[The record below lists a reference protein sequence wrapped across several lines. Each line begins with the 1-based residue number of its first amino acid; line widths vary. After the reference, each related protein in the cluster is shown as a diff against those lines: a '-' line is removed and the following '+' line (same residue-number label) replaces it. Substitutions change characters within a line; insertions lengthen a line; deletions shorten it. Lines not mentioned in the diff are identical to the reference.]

1 MKENAYQI
9 EFPKLLEELKTSDNW
24 LSSNEAKSRYE
35 KYWPNAIQSKDK
47 NSAFKIFLEQ
57 FTSPLVIILII
68 AAIVSWLIGEIVDA
82 IIICGVVI
90 LNALLWFFQ
99 EYKADKAIQSLK
111 KMAGLKSKV
120 LRDGKEVLI
129 EASELTIWDV
139 ILLEAWDKIPADG
152 RLFEAVNLEIDEA
165 ILTWESVPVEKQV
178 EILWETSTLADMK
191 NMIFSW
197 TMITKWRWKAVI
209 TAIWMDTEM
218 WKIAGM
224 LEDTPEKTTTLEKKL
239 NNLSKILWIAAVV
252 ICIIIFVVY
261 RLVSHLEFQQ
271 AFLAA
276 VALAVAAI
284 PEWLPA
290 VVTISLWLGV
300 KRFVKKNVLVRRL
313 SSVETL
319 GSVNIICTD
328 KTGTLTKN
336 EMTVTKLFVNGEI
349 VAVSGRWYSTKWEFS
364 APIEWLRPLLSI
376 GMLCNTA
383 KLHCNQVIWDPTEW
397 ALLVSAYK
405 AWMKESDFFND
416 WEWIDEIPF
425 DSERKR
431 MSEIFARKVS
441 SKNTDESKYKKSY
454 ISKLPKILSHT
465 MWAIEW
471 LLPMSEKALIYTKW
485 AIEWLLPLCN
495 TILINWEVKEL
506 DKDMKKQ
513 ILDQAAKF
521 SEEALRVLGFA
532 FGEWKEEKNLTFV
545 WLQAMIDPPREE
557 VKDSIA
563 TCKKAWIRVIMIT
576 WDNKVTAW
584 AIAKELG
591 IEWDVITGTDFE
603 KSKNKVKLL
612 ETVGVIAR
620 VNPSDKQEIVNI
632 LRWRWNVV
640 AMTWDGVNDAPSIKA
655 ADIWV
660 GMWIT
665 WTDVTKEAAD
675 MILTDDNFKSIV
687 NAVEE
692 WRWIYDNIQKFV
704 NYMIVSNICEIAI
717 LFIASLI
724 WVPIPLLA
732 IHLLWL
738 NVITDG
744 LPAIALW
751 VDPINPNVM
760 NRKPRKASQWLID
773 GRMILNIILLSSSV
787 TIWTLILF
795 LRWQDVDLEMAR
807 SAVFLFMAASELVKI
822 QIIRSQYGL
831 SFFSN
836 KWLIWALLWAFGL
849 AFSIVYIPILSNLFD
864 LQSLSAEIWKEMW
877 IILAV
882 FVGIW
887 TILSVYMKKSKSFQ
901 KWEDGE

>member
-1 MKENAYQI
+1 MINKKSDLYEILKMKQKMKQNTYQI
-9 EFPKLLEELKTSDNW
+9 DFSELLEKLKTSEFW
-24 LSSNEAKSRYE
+24 LSSNDANTRNGL
-35 KYWPNAIQSKDK
+35 YWPNAIQSKDK
-47 NSAFKIFLEQ
+47 NSAFKILLSQ
-57 FTSPLVIILII
+57 FMSPLVIILIV
-68 AAIVSWLIGEIVDA
+68 AAIISSLIWEGVDA
-82 IIICGVVI
+82 IIICGVVV
-90 LNALLWFFQ
+90 LNALLGFFQ

-120 LRDGKEVLI
+120 LRDGEEVLVD
-129 EASELTIWDV
+129 ASELTIWDV

-152 RLFEAVNLEIDEA
+152 RLFETVNLEVDEA
-165 ILTWESVPVEKQV
+165 ILTWESVPVEKHIATI
-178 EILWETSTLADMK
+178 EETSTLADMK
-191 NMIFSW
+191 NMVFSG
-197 TMITKWRWKAVI
+197 TMITKWRWRAVI
-209 TAIWMDTEM
+209 TAIGMDTEM
-218 WKIAGM
+218 GKIAWM
-224 LEDTPEKTTTLEKKL
+224 LQNAPEKTTTLEKKL

-252 ICIIIFVVY
+252 ICIIIFIVY
-261 RLVSHLEFQQ
+261 WLVSHLEFQQ

-313 SSVETL
+313 SSVATL

-328 KTGTLTKN
+328 NTGTLTKN

-349 VAVSGRWYSTKWEFS
+349 VDVSGRWYSIKWEFS

-383 KLHCNQVIWDPTEW
+383 KLHNKEIIWDPTEW

-405 AWMKESDFFND
+405 AWLKEEDFFND

-431 MSEIFARKVS
+431 MSEIFTRKVS
-441 SKNTDESKYKKSY
+441 SKNADKSKYKKSY
-454 ISKLPKILSHT
+454 ISKLPKIL
-465 MWAIEW
+465 
-471 LLPMSEKALIYTKW
+471 IYTKW
-485 AIEWLLPLCN
+485 AIEWLLPLCD
-495 TILINWEVKEL
+495 TILINDEVKEL

-521 SEEALRVLGFA
+521 SEQALRVLWFA

-563 TCKKAWIRVIMIT
+563 TCKNAWIRVIMIT

-591 IEWDVITGTDFE
+591 IEWDVITGSDFE
-603 KSKNKVKLL
+603 KSKNKAELL
-612 ETVGVIAR
+612 ETVWVIAR
-620 VNPSDKQEIVNI
+620 VNPSDKQEIVTI
-632 LRWRWNVV
+632 LRGKWNVV

-660 GMWIT
+660 WMWIT
-665 WTDVTKEAAD
+665 GTDVTKEAAD

-751 VDPINPNVM
+751 IDPINPNVM

-822 QIIRSQYGL
+822 QIIRSQYWL

-849 AFSIVYIPILSNLFD
+849 AFSVVYIPWINTLFD
-864 LQSLSAEIWKEMW
+864 LQPLSWEIWAEMW
-877 IILAV
+877 VILV
-882 FVGIW
+882 IFVVIW
-887 TILSVYMKKSKSFQ
+887 TILSEYMKRSKTFQ
-901 KWEDGE
+901 RWEDGE

>member
-1 MKENAYQI
+1 MKQNAYKT
-9 EFPKLLEELKTSDNW
+9 EFSELLKELQTSENW
-24 LSSNEAKSRYE
+24 LSESEAKQRNE
-35 KYWPNAIQSKDK
+35 LYWPNAIQSKDK
-47 NSAFKIFLEQ
+47 NSALKILLEQ

-68 AAIVSWLIGEIVDA
+68 AAIISGLIWEWVDA
-82 IIICGVVI
+82 IIICGVVV
-90 LNALLWFFQ
+90 LNALLGFFQ

-120 LRDGKEVLI
+120 LRDGQEVLI
-129 EASELTIWDV
+129 DASELTIWDV
-139 ILLEAWDKIPADG
+139 ILLEAGDKIPADG
-152 RLFEAVNLEIDEA
+152 RLFEAVNLEVEEA
-165 ILTWESVPVEKQV
+165 ILTGESLPVEKHIATI
-178 EILWETSTLADMK
+178 EETSTLADMK
-191 NMIFSW
+191 NMVFSG

-209 TAIWMDTEM
+209 TAIGMDTEM
-218 WKIAGM
+218 GKIAWM
-224 LEDTPEKTTTLEKKL
+224 LQDAPEKTTTLEKKL
-239 NNLSKILWIAAVV
+239 NNLSKILWIAAIV
-252 ICIIIFVVY
+252 ICIIIFIVY

-336 EMTVTKLFVNGEI
+336 EMTVTKLFVNREI
-349 VAVSGRWYSTKWEFS
+349 VDVSGRWYSTKWEFS

-383 KLHCNQVIWDPTEW
+383 KLHNKEVIWDPTEW

-405 AWMKESDFFND
+405 AWMKEEDFFND

-425 DSERKR
+425 DSERKM

-441 SKNTDESKYKKSY
+441 TQNADESKYKKSY
-454 ISKLPKILSHT
+454 ISKLPKIL
-465 MWAIEW
+465 
-471 LLPMSEKALIYTKW
+471 IYTKW
-485 AIEWLLPLCN
+485 AIEWLLPLCD
-495 TILINWEVKEL
+495 TILINWEIKEL

-513 ILDQAAKF
+513 ILDQASKF

-545 WLQAMIDPPREE
+545 GLQAMIDPPREE

-563 TCKKAWIRVIMIT
+563 TCKNAWIRVIMIT
-576 WDNKVTAW
+576 WDNKVTAG
-584 AIAKELG
+584 AIAKELW
-591 IEWDVITGTDFE
+591 IEWDVITWADFE
-603 KSKNKVKLL
+603 KSRNKAKLL

-632 LRWRWNVV
+632 LRKRWNVV

-660 GMWIT
+660 WMWIT
-665 WTDVTKEAAD
+665 GTDVTKEAAD

-717 LFIASLI
+717 LFVASLI

-787 TIWTLILF
+787 TIGTLILF

-849 AFSIVYIPILSNLFD
+849 AFSIVYIPVLSNLFD
-864 LQSLSAEIWKEMW
+864 LQPLSVEIWKEMW

-882 FVGIW
+882 FIGIG

>member
-1 MKENAYQI
+1 MKESAYKL
-9 EFPKLLEELKTSDNW
+9 EFNELLEELQTSENW
-24 LSSNEAKSRYE
+24 ISTKEAKARNE
-35 KYWPNAIQSKDK
+35 LYWPNEIQSKDK
-47 NSAFKIFLEQ
+47 NSALKILLEQ

-68 AAIVSWLIGEIVDA
+68 AAIISWLIGEWVDA

-90 LNALLWFFQ
+90 LNALLGFFQ

-120 LRDGKEVLI
+120 LRDGEELLV
-129 EASELTIWDV
+129 ESSELTIWDV
-139 ILLEAWDKIPADG
+139 ILLEAWDKIPADA
-152 RLFEAVNLEIDEA
+152 RLFEAVNLEVEEA
-165 ILTWESVPVEKQV
+165 ILTGESLPVEKHIATI
-178 EILWETSTLADMK
+178 EETSTLADMK
-191 NMIFSW
+191 NMVFSG

-209 TAIWMDTEM
+209 TAIGMDTEM
-218 WKIAGM
+218 WKIAWM
-224 LEDTPEKTTTLEKKL
+224 LQDAPEKTTTLEKKL

-252 ICIIIFVVY
+252 ICIIIFIVY
-261 RLVSHLEFQQ
+261 WLVSHLEFQQ

-349 VAVSGRWYSTKWEFS
+349 VDVSGRWYSTKWEFS

-383 KLHCNQVIWDPTEW
+383 KLHNKEIIWDPTEW

-405 AWMKESDFFND
+405 AWMKEEDFFND

-441 SKNTDESKYKKSY
+441 AENADESKYKKSY
-454 ISKLPKILSHT
+454 ISKLPKIL
-465 MWAIEW
+465 
-471 LLPMSEKALIYTKW
+471 IYTKW
-485 AIEWLLPLCN
+485 AIEWLLPLCD

-506 DKDMKKQ
+506 DKETRRQ
-513 ILDQAAKF
+513 ILDQAAEF
-521 SEEALRVLGFA
+521 SEQALRVLGFA

-545 WLQAMIDPPREE
+545 GLQAMIDPPREE

-563 TCKKAWIRVIMIT
+563 TCKNAWIRVIMIT

-584 AIAKELG
+584 AIAKELW
-591 IEWDVITGTDFE
+591 IEWDVITGADFE
-603 KSKNKVKLL
+603 KSKNKAELL

-632 LRWRWNVV
+632 LRWRGNVV

-660 GMWIT
+660 WMWIT
-665 WTDVTKEAAD
+665 GTDVTKEAAD

-724 WVPIPLLA
+724 WVDIPLLA

-760 NRKPRKASQWLID
+760 ERKPRKASQWLID
-773 GRMILNIILLSSSV
+773 KRMILNIILLSGFV
-787 TIWTLILF
+787 TIWTLYIF
-795 LRWQDVDLEMAR
+795 LKWYNTNVEMAR

-849 AFSIVYIPILSNLFD
+849 AFSIVYIPGINTLFYLKPLSV
-864 LQSLSAEIWKEMW
+864 EIWEEMW

-882 FVGIW
+882 FIGIW
-887 TILSVYMKKSKSFQ
+887 TALSEYMKRSKTFQ

>member
-1 MKENAYQI
+1 MKQNAYQMDLL
-9 EFPKLLEELKTSDNW
+9 ELLEELQTTEGWISEK
-24 LSSNEAKSRYE
+24 EAKKRFE
-35 KYWPNAIQSKDK
+35 LYWPNAIQSKDK
-47 NSAFKIFLEQ
+47 NSALKIFLEQ
-57 FTSPLVIILII
+57 FTSPLVIILVI
-68 AAIVSWLIGEIVDA
+68 AAIISGLIGEWVDA

-90 LNALLWFFQ
+90 LNALLGFFQ
-99 EYKADKAIQSLK
+99 EFKADKAIQSLK

-120 LRDGKEVLI
+120 LRDGEEVLI

-139 ILLEAWDKIPADG
+139 ILLEAWDKIPADA
-152 RLFEAVNLEIDEA
+152 RLFEAVNLEVEEA
-165 ILTWESVPVEKQV
+165 ILTGESVPVEKH
-178 EILWETSTLADMK
+178 IATIWETSVLADMK
-191 NMIFSW
+191 NMVFSG
-197 TMITKWRWKAVI
+197 TIVTKWRWRAVI
-209 TAIWMDTEM
+209 TAIGMDTEM
-218 WKIAGM
+218 WKIAWM

-239 NNLSKILWIAAVV
+239 NNLSKILGIAAVV
-252 ICIIIFVVY
+252 ICIIIFIVY

-319 GSVNIICTD
+319 GSVNIICSD

-349 VAVSGRWYSTKWEFS
+349 VDVTGRWYSTKWEFS
-364 APIEWLRPLLSI
+364 TPIEWLRPLLSI
-376 GMLCNTA
+376 WMMCNTA
-383 KLHCNQVIWDPTEW
+383 KLHNKEIIWDPTEW

-405 AWMKESDFFND
+405 AWMKEEDFLND
-416 WEWIDEIPF
+416 WKWIDEIPF

-431 MSEIFARKVS
+431 MSEIFTRKVS
-441 SKNTDESKYKKSY
+441 KKNTKESY
-454 ISKLPKILSHT
+454 ITKLPKT
-465 MWAIEW
+465 
-471 LLPMSEKALIYTKW
+471 LIYTKW
-485 AIEWLLPLCN
+485 AIEWLLPLCD
-495 TILINWEVKEL
+495 TILINGEVKEL
-506 DKDMKKQ
+506 DKNMKKQ
-513 ILDQAAKF
+513 ILDQAATF
-521 SEEALRVLGFA
+521 SEEALRVLWFA

-545 WLQAMIDPPREE
+545 GLQAMIDPPREE
-557 VKDSIA
+557 VKDSIT
-563 TCKKAWIRVIMIT
+563 TCKNAWIRVIMIT

-584 AIAKELG
+584 AIARELG
-591 IEWDVITGTDFE
+591 IEGDVITGTDFE
-603 KSKNKVKLL
+603 KSKNKAALL
-612 ETVGVIAR
+612 EKLWVIAR

-660 GMWIT
+660 WMWIT
-665 WTDVTKEAAD
+665 GTDVTKEAAD

-717 LFIASLI
+717 LFVASLI

-849 AFSIVYIPILSNLFD
+849 AFSIVYIPVLNNLFD
-864 LQSLSAEIWKEMW
+864 LQPLSAEIWKEMW
-877 IILAV
+877 IILVV
-882 FVGIW
+882 FIGIW

>member
-1 MKENAYQI
+1 MKESAYKL
-9 EFPKLLEELKTSDNW
+9 EFNELLEELQTSENW
-24 LSSNEAKSRYE
+24 ISTKEAKARNE
-35 KYWPNAIQSKDK
+35 LYWPNEIQSKDK
-47 NSAFKIFLEQ
+47 NSALKILLEQ

-68 AAIVSWLIGEIVDA
+68 AAIISWLIGEWVDA

-90 LNALLWFFQ
+90 LNALLGFFQ

-120 LRDGKEVLI
+120 LRNGQELLI

-139 ILLEAWDKIPADG
+139 ILLEAGDKIPADA
-152 RLFEAVNLEIDEA
+152 RLFEAVNLEVEEA
-165 ILTWESVPVEKQV
+165 ILTGESLPVEKNIATI
-178 EILWETSTLADMK
+178 EETSVLADMK
-191 NMIFSW
+191 NMVFSG
-197 TMITKWRWKAVI
+197 TMVTKWRWKAII
-209 TAIWMDTEM
+209 TAIGMDTEM
-218 WKIAGM
+218 WKIAWM
-224 LEDTPEKTTTLEKKL
+224 LQDAPEKTTTLEKKL

-252 ICIIIFVVY
+252 ICIIIFIVY

-349 VAVSGRWYSTKWEFS
+349 VDVSGRWYSTKWEFS
-364 APIEWLRPLLSI
+364 TSIEWLRPLLSI

-383 KLHCNQVIWDPTEW
+383 KLHNKEIIWDPTEW

-405 AWMKESDFFND
+405 AWMKEEDFFND

-441 SKNTDESKYKKSY
+441 TENANESKYKKSY
-454 ISKLPKILSHT
+454 ISKLPKIL
-465 MWAIEW
+465 
-471 LLPMSEKALIYTKW
+471 IYTKW
-485 AIEWLLPLCN
+485 AIEWLLPLCD
-495 TILINWEVKEL
+495 TVLINGEVKEL

-521 SEEALRVLGFA
+521 SEQALRVLWFA

-545 WLQAMIDPPREE
+545 GLQAMIDPPREE

-563 TCKKAWIRVIMIT
+563 TCKNAWIRVIMIT
-576 WDNKVTAW
+576 WDNKVTAG
-584 AIAKELG
+584 AIAKELW
-591 IEWDVITGTDFE
+591 IEWDVITWADFE
-603 KSKNKVKLL
+603 KSRNKAKLL

-632 LRWRWNVV
+632 LRGRWNVV

-660 GMWIT
+660 WMWIT

-717 LFIASLI
+717 LFVASLI

-732 IHLLWL
+732 LHLLWL

-760 NRKPRKASQWLID
+760 NRKPRKATQWLID

-849 AFSIVYIPILSNLFD
+849 ALSIVYIPVLSNLFD
-864 LQSLSAEIWKEMW
+864 LHPLSAEIWEEMW

-882 FVGIW
+882 FIGIW
-887 TILSVYMKKSKSFQ
+887 TVLSEYMKRSKTFQ

>member
-1 MKENAYQI
+1 MKKSAYQMNLS
-9 EFPKLLEELKTSDNW
+9 ELLEEVQTTEVW
-24 LSSNEAKSRYE
+24 LSEKEAKQRFE
-35 KYWPNAIQSKDK
+35 LYWPNAIQSKDK
-47 NSAFKIFLEQ
+47 NSALKIFLEQ
-57 FTSPLVIILII
+57 FTSPLVIILVI
-68 AAIVSWLIGEIVDA
+68 AAIISGLIGEWVDA
-82 IIICGVVI
+82 IIICGVVV
-90 LNALLWFFQ
+90 LNALLGFFQ
-99 EYKADKAIQSLK
+99 EFKADKAIQSLK

-120 LRDGKEVLI
+120 LRDGEKTLVES
-129 EASELTIWDV
+129 SELTIWDV
-139 ILLEAWDKIPADG
+139 ILLEAGDKIPADA
-152 RLFEAVNLEIDEA
+152 RLIEAVNLEVEEA
-165 ILTWESVPVEKQV
+165 ILTGESLPVEKHI
-178 EILWETSTLADMK
+178 EPFGETSTLADMK
-191 NMIFSW
+191 NMVFSG
-197 TMITKWRWKAVI
+197 TMVTKWRGRAVI
-209 TAIWMDTEM
+209 TAIGMDTEM
-218 WKIAGM
+218 WKIAWM
-224 LEDTPEKTTTLEKKL
+224 LEDAPEKTTTLEKKL

-252 ICIIIFVVY
+252 ICIIIFIVY

-336 EMTVTKLFVNGEI
+336 EMTVTKLFVDGEI
-349 VAVSGRWYSTKWEFS
+349 VDVTGRWYSTKWEFS

-376 GMLCNTA
+376 WMMCNTA
-383 KLHCNQVIWDPTEW
+383 KLHWKQIIWDPTEW

-405 AWMKESDFFND
+405 AWMREEDFLND

-425 DSERKR
+425 DSERKM
-431 MSEIFARKVS
+431 MSEIFTKKA
-441 SKNTDESKYKKSY
+441 SKKNSKESYTT
-454 ISKLPKILSHT
+454 KLPKT
-465 MWAIEW
+465 
-471 LLPMSEKALIYTKW
+471 LIYTKW

-495 TILINWEVKEL
+495 TILINGEIKEL

-513 ILDQAAKF
+513 ILAQAATF
-521 SEEALRVLGFA
+521 SEQALRVLGFA

-545 WLQAMIDPPREE
+545 GLQAMIDPPREE
-557 VKDSIA
+557 VKDSIT
-563 TCKKAWIRVIMIT
+563 TCKNAWIRVIMIT

-584 AIAKELG
+584 AIARELG
-591 IEWDVITGTDFE
+591 IEGDVITGSDFE
-603 KSKNKVKLL
+603 KSKNKAALL
-612 ETVGVIAR
+612 EKVWVIAR
-620 VNPSDKQEIVNI
+620 VNPADKQEIVNI

-665 WTDVTKEAAD
+665 GTDVTKEAAD

-704 NYMIVSNICEIAI
+704 NYMIVSNICEIVI
-717 LFIASLI
+717 LFVASLI

-751 VDPINPNVM
+751 IDPINPNVM

-787 TIWTLILF
+787 TIGSLFLF
-795 LRWQDVDLEMAR
+795 LRHYNVDLEMAR

-849 AFSIVYIPILSNLFD
+849 AFGIVYIPVLSNLFD
-864 LQSLSAEIWKEMW
+864 LQPLSAEIWKEMW

-882 FVGIW
+882 FVGIG
-887 TILSVYMKKSKSFQ
+887 TILSIYMKKSKSFQ
-901 KWEDGE
+901 RWENRE

>member
-1 MKENAYQI
+1 MKQNAYQM
-9 EFPKLLEELKTSDNW
+9 EFPELLKELQTSENW
-24 LSSNEAKSRYE
+24 ISTTEAKERYE
-35 KYWPNAIQSKDK
+35 LYWPNAIQSKDK
-47 NSAFKIFLEQ
+47 NSALKILLEQ

-68 AAIVSWLIGEIVDA
+68 AAVISGLIGEMVDA
-82 IIICGVVI
+82 IIICGVVV

-111 KMAGLKSKV
+111 KMAWLKSKV
-120 LRDGKEVLI
+120 LRDGEEILV

-152 RLFEAVNLEIDEA
+152 RLFEAVNLEVEEA
-165 ILTWESVPVEKQV
+165 ILTGESVPVEKH
-178 EILWETSTLADMK
+178 IATIGETSVLADMK
-191 NMIFSW
+191 NMVFSG
-197 TMITKWRWKAVI
+197 TMVTKWRWKAVI

-218 WKIAGM
+218 WKIAWM
-224 LEDTPEKTTTLEKKL
+224 LEDAPEKTTTLEKKL

-252 ICIIIFVVY
+252 ICIIIFIVY
-261 RLVSHLEFQQ
+261 WLVSHLEFNQ

-349 VAVSGRWYSTKWEFS
+349 VDVSGRWYSTKWEFS

-383 KLHCNQVIWDPTEW
+383 KLHWKQVIWDPTEW

-431 MSEIFARKVS
+431 MSEIFARKVTS
-441 SKNTDESKYKKSY
+441 ENADESKYKKSY
-454 ISKLPKILSHT
+454 ISKLPKI
-465 MWAIEW
+465 
-471 LLPMSEKALIYTKW
+471 LIYTKW

-495 TILINWEVKEL
+495 TILINWEIKEL

-521 SEEALRVLGFA
+521 SEQALRVLGFA
-532 FGEWKEEKNLTFV
+532 FGEGKEEKNLTFV
-545 WLQAMIDPPREE
+545 GLQAMIDPPREE

-563 TCKKAWIRVIMIT
+563 TCKNAWIRVIMIT

-584 AIAKELG
+584 AIARELW
-591 IEWDVITGTDFE
+591 IEWDVITGADFE
-603 KSKNKVKLL
+603 KSKNKAELL
-612 ETVGVIAR
+612 EKVWVIAR
-620 VNPSDKQEIVNI
+620 VNPADKQEIVTI

-640 AMTWDGVNDAPSIKA
+640 AMTGDGVNDAPSIKA
-655 ADIWV
+655 ADIGVW
-660 GMWIT
+660 MWIT

-717 LFIASLI
+717 LFVASLI

-738 NVITDG
+738 NVITDW

-787 TIWTLILF
+787 TIGSLFLF
-795 LRWQDVDLEMAR
+795 LRHYNVDLEMAR

-849 AFSIVYIPILSNLFD
+849 AFSIVYIPGINTLFD
-864 LQSLSAEIWKEMW
+864 LQPLSGEIWIEMW

-882 FVGIW
+882 FIVIW
-887 TILSVYMKKSKSFQ
+887 TALSEYMKRSKRFQ
-901 KWEDGE
+901 KWEEGE

>member
-1 MKENAYQI
+1 MKQNTKQKAYQM
-9 EFPKLLEELKTSDNW
+9 EFSELLKELQTSENW
-24 LSSNEAKSRYE
+24 ISGKEAKQRNE
-35 KYWPNAIQSKDK
+35 LYWPNAIQSKDK
-47 NSAFKIFLEQ
+47 NSALKILLSQ
-57 FTSPLVIILII
+57 FTSPLVIILVI
-68 AAIVSWLIGEIVDA
+68 AAVISGLIGEWVDA
-82 IIICGVVI
+82 IIICGVVV

-99 EYKADKAIQSLK
+99 EFKADKAIQSLK

-120 LRDGKEVLI
+120 LRDGEEMLV
-129 EASELTIWDV
+129 EANELTIWDV
-139 ILLEAWDKIPADG
+139 ILLEAGDKIPADG
-152 RLFEAVNLEIDEA
+152 RLFEAVNLEVEEA
-165 ILTWESVPVEKQV
+165 ILTGESVPVEKH
-178 EILWETSTLADMK
+178 ITTIWETSVLADMK
-191 NMIFSW
+191 NMVFSG
-197 TMITKWRWKAVI
+197 TMITKWRWRAVV
-209 TAIWMDTEM
+209 TAIGMNTEM
-218 WKIAGM
+218 WKIAWM
-224 LEDTPEKTTTLEKKL
+224 LQEAPEKTTTLEKKL
-239 NNLSKILWIAAVV
+239 NNLSKVLWIAAVV
-252 ICIIIFVVY
+252 ICIIIFIVY
-261 RLVSHLEFQQ
+261 WLVSHLEFQQ

-349 VAVSGRWYSTKWEFS
+349 VDVSGRWYSTKWEFS

-376 GMLCNTA
+376 WMLCNTA
-383 KLHCNQVIWDPTEW
+383 KLHYNQVIWDPTEW

-405 AWMKESDFFND
+405 AWMKESDFYND

-431 MSEIFARKVS
+431 MSEIFARKVT
-441 SKNTDESKYKKSY
+441 SKNADSSKYKKSY
-454 ISKLPKILSHT
+454 ISKLPKIL
-465 MWAIEW
+465 
-471 LLPMSEKALIYTKW
+471 IYTKW
-485 AIEWLLPLCN
+485 AIEWLLPLCD
-495 TILINWEVKEL
+495 TILINWEIKQL
-506 DKDMKKQ
+506 DKETKKQ
-513 ILDQAAKF
+513 ILDQAAQF
-521 SEEALRVLGFA
+521 SQQALRVLWFA
-532 FGEWKEEKNLTFV
+532 FGEGKEEKNLTFV
-545 WLQAMIDPPREE
+545 GLQAMIDPPREE

-563 TCKKAWIRVIMIT
+563 KCKTAGIRVIMIT

-584 AIAKELG
+584 AIAKELWIDG
-591 IEWDVITGTDFE
+591 DVITGTDFE
-603 KSKNKVKLL
+603 KSKNKAELL
-612 ETVGVIAR
+612 EKVWVIAR
-620 VNPSDKQEIVNI
+620 VNPSDKQEIVTI

-640 AMTWDGVNDAPSIKA
+640 AMTGDGVNDAPSIKA
-655 ADIWV
+655 ADIGVW
-660 GMWIT
+660 MWIT

-717 LFIASLI
+717 LFVASLI

-751 VDPINPNVM
+751 IDPINPNVM

-787 TIWTLILF
+787 TIWTLYIF
-795 LRWQDVDLEMAR
+795 LKWQNVDLEMAR

-849 AFSIVYIPILSNLFD
+849 AFSVVYIPELNTLFD
-864 LQSLSAEIWKEMW
+864 LQPLSSEIWIEMW
-877 IILAV
+877 VILAV
-882 FVGIW
+882 FIAIW
-887 TILSVYMKKSKSFQ
+887 TALSEYMKRSKTFQ
-901 KWEDGE
+901 KWEEGE

>member
-1 MKENAYQI
+1 MKQNAYKT
-9 EFPKLLEELKTSDNW
+9 EFTELLKELQTSENW
-24 LSSNEAKSRYE
+24 ISESEAKERNE
-35 KYWPNAIQSKDK
+35 LYWPNAIQSKDK
-47 NSAFKIFLEQ
+47 NSALKILLQQ

-68 AAIVSWLIGEIVDA
+68 AAAISGFVIKEYVDA
-82 IIICGVVI
+82 IIIGAVVI
-90 LNALLWFFQ
+90 LNALLGFFQ

-111 KMAGLKSKV
+111 KMAGLKAKV
-120 LRDGKEVLI
+120 LRDGEETLV
-129 EASELTIWDV
+129 ESSELTIWDV
-139 ILLEAWDKIPADG
+139 ILLEAGDKIPADA
-152 RLFEAVNLEIDEA
+152 RLFEAVNLEVEEA
-165 ILTWESVPVEKQV
+165 ILTGESVPVEKHIATI
-178 EILWETSTLADMK
+178 EETSTLADMK
-191 NMIFSW
+191 NMVFSG
-197 TMITKWRWKAVI
+197 TMITKWRWKAVV
-209 TAIWMDTEM
+209 TAIGMDTEM
-218 WKIAGM
+218 WKIAWS
-224 LEDTPEKTTTLEKKL
+224 LQDAPEKTTTLEKKL
-239 NNLSKILWIAAVV
+239 NNLSKILWIAAIV

-261 RLVSHLEFQQ
+261 RLVSHLEFDQ

-290 VVTISLWLGV
+290 VVTISLWLWV

-349 VAVSGRWYSTKWEFS
+349 VDVSGRWYSTKWEFS
-364 APIEWLRPLLSI
+364 ASIEWLRPLLSI

-383 KLHCNQVIWDPTEW
+383 KLHYNQVIWDPTEW

-405 AWMKESDFFND
+405 AWMKEADFFND

-441 SKNTDESKYKKSY
+441 TENADESKYKKSY
-454 ISKLPKILSHT
+454 ISKLPKIL
-465 MWAIEW
+465 
-471 LLPMSEKALIYTKW
+471 IYTKW
-485 AIEWLLPLCN
+485 AIEWLLPLCD

-506 DKDMKKQ
+506 DKDTKKQ

-521 SEEALRVLGFA
+521 SEQALRVLGFA

-563 TCKKAWIRVIMIT
+563 TCKNAWIRVIMIT

-584 AIAKELG
+584 AIARELG
-591 IEWDVITGTDFE
+591 IEGDVITGSDFE
-603 KSKNKVKLL
+603 KSKNKAELL

-632 LRWRWNVV
+632 LRWKWNVV

-660 GMWIT
+660 WMWIT
-665 WTDVTKEAAD
+665 GTDVTKEAAD

-724 WVPIPLLA
+724 WVDIPLLA

-787 TIWTLILF
+787 TIGTLILF

-849 AFSIVYIPILSNLFD
+849 AFSIVYIPVLSNLFD
-864 LQSLSAEIWKEMW
+864 LQPLSTEIWKEMW

-882 FVGIW
+882 FIGIG

-901 KWEDGE
+901 KWEEGE

>member
-1 MKENAYQI
+1 MKQNAYQI
-9 EFPKLLEELKTSDNW
+9 DFTELLNELQTSENW
-24 LSSNEAKSRYE
+24 ISENEAKIRNE
-35 KYWPNAIQSKDK
+35 LYWLNEIQSKDK
-47 NSAFKIFLEQ
+47 NSAFKILLEQ

-68 AAIVSWLIGEIVDA
+68 AAIISSLIWEGVDA
-82 IIICGVVI
+82 IIICGVVV
-90 LNALLWFFQ
+90 LNALLGFFQ

-120 LRDGKEVLI
+120 LRDGEEKLV

-139 ILLEAWDKIPADG
+139 ILLEAWDKIPADA
-152 RLFEAVNLEIDEA
+152 RLFEAVNLEVEEA
-165 ILTWESVPVEKQV
+165 ILTWESVPVEKYITTI
-178 EILWETSTLADMK
+178 ESASALADMK
-191 NMIFSW
+191 NMVFSG
-197 TMITKWRWKAVI
+197 TMITKGRWRAVI

-224 LEDTPEKTTTLEKKL
+224 LEDAPEKTTTLEKKL
-239 NNLSKILWIAAVV
+239 NNLSKILWIAAIV
-252 ICIIIFVVY
+252 ICIIIFIVY
-261 RLVSHLEFQQ
+261 WLVSHLEFQQ

-290 VVTISLWLGV
+290 VVTISLWLWV

-349 VAVSGRWYSTKWEFS
+349 VDVSWRWYSTKWEFS

-376 GMLCNTA
+376 WMLCNTA
-383 KLHCNQVIWDPTEW
+383 KLHYNQIIWDPTEW

-405 AWMKESDFFND
+405 AWMKESDFYND

-441 SKNTDESKYKKSY
+441 KENANDSKYKKSY
-454 ISKLPKILSHT
+454 ISKLPKI
-465 MWAIEW
+465 
-471 LLPMSEKALIYTKW
+471 LIYTKW

-495 TILINWEVKEL
+495 TILIDGEIKEL
-506 DKDMKKQ
+506 NKDMKKQ

-521 SEEALRVLGFA
+521 SEQALRVLGFA

-545 WLQAMIDPPREE
+545 GLQAMIDPPREE

-563 TCKKAWIRVIMIT
+563 RCKNAWIRVIMIT

-591 IEWDVITGTDFE
+591 IEWEVITGEDFE
-603 KSKNKVKLL
+603 KSKNKAELL
-612 ETVGVIAR
+612 ESVWVIAR

-640 AMTWDGVNDAPSIKA
+640 AMTWDWVNDAPSIKS

-660 GMWIT
+660 WMWIT

-717 LFIASLI
+717 LFVASLI

-738 NVITDG
+738 NVITDW

-760 NRKPRKASQWLID
+760 DRKPRKANQWLID

-795 LRWQDVDLEMAR
+795 LRWQNVDLEMAR

-849 AFSIVYIPILSNLFD
+849 AFSIVYIPGLNTLFD
-864 LQSLSAEIWKEMW
+864 LQPLSIEIWREMW
-877 IILAV
+877 IILV
-882 FVGIW
+882 IFIGIW
-887 TILSVYMKKSKSFQ
+887 TALSEYMKRSKRFQ
-901 KWEDGE
+901 KWEDWE

>member
-1 MKENAYQI
+1 MKQNSYQMD
-9 EFPKLLEELKTSDNW
+9 FADLLKELQTSESW
-24 LSSNEAKSRYE
+24 LSNNDAKSRYE
-35 KYWPNAIQSKDK
+35 MYWPNAIQSKNK
-47 NSAFKIFLEQ
+47 NSAFKIFLSQ
-57 FTSPLVIILII
+57 FTSPLVIILI
-68 AAIVSWLIGEIVDA
+68 AAAVISFLIWEKVDA
-82 IIICGVVI
+82 IIILAVVI
-90 LNALLWFFQ
+90 LNALLGFFQ

-111 KMAGLKSKV
+111 EMAWLKAKV
-120 LRDGKEVLI
+120 LRDGQETLVDVN
-129 EASELTIWDV
+129 ELTIWDV
-139 ILLEAWDKIPADG
+139 ILLEAWDKIPADA
-152 RLFEAVNLEIDEA
+152 RLFEAVNLEVEEA
-165 ILTWESVPVEKQV
+165 ILTGESVPVEKYIATL
-178 EILWETSTLADMK
+178 EETSTLADMK
-191 NMIFSW
+191 NMVFSG
-197 TMITKWRWKAVI
+197 TMITKGRWKAVV
-209 TAIWMDTEM
+209 TAIGMDTEV
-218 WKIAGM
+218 WKIAWM
-224 LEDTPEKTTTLEKKL
+224 LQDTPEKTTTLEKKL

-252 ICIIIFVVY
+252 ICIIIFIVY
-261 RLVSHLEFQQ
+261 RLVSHIDFQQ

-349 VAVSGRWYSTKWEFS
+349 VDVTGRWYSTKWEFS

-383 KLHCNQVIWDPTEW
+383 KLHWKQVIWDPTEW
-397 ALLVSAYK
+397 SLLVSAYK
-405 AWMKESDFFND
+405 AWMKEEDFYND

-431 MSEIFARKVS
+431 MSEIFARKVTS
-441 SKNTDESKYKKSY
+441 ENADESKYKKSY
-454 ISKLPKILSHT
+454 ISKLPKIL
-465 MWAIEW
+465 
-471 LLPMSEKALIYTKW
+471 IYTKW
-485 AIEWLLPLCN
+485 AIEWLLPLCD
-495 TILINWEVKEL
+495 TILINWEIQPL
-506 DKDMKKQ
+506 DKWTKKQ
-513 ILDQAAKF
+513 ILDQAARF
-521 SEEALRVLGFA
+521 SEQALRVLGFA
-532 FGEWKEEKNLTFV
+532 FGEGKEEKNLTFV

-563 TCKKAWIRVIMIT
+563 KCKTAGIRVIMIT
-576 WDNKVTAW
+576 WDNKVTAG
-584 AIAKELG
+584 AIAKELWIDG
-591 IEWDVITGTDFE
+591 DVITGTDFE
-603 KSKNKVKLL
+603 KSKNKSTLL
-612 ETVGVIAR
+612 EKVWVIAR

-632 LRWRWNVV
+632 LRERWNVV

-665 WTDVTKEAAD
+665 GTDVTKEAAD

-692 WRWIYDNIQKFV
+692 GRWIYDNIQKFV

-717 LFIASLI
+717 LFVASLI

-760 NRKPRKASQWLID
+760 NRKPRKSTQWLID
-773 GRMILNIILLSSSV
+773 KRMILNIILLSGFV
-787 TIWTLILF
+787 TIWTLWIF
-795 LRWQDVDLEMAR
+795 LKWYNTDVEMAR

-849 AFSIVYIPILSNLFD
+849 AFSVVYIPWINTLFD
-864 LQSLSAEIWKEMW
+864 LQPLSLAIWEEMW
-877 IILAV
+877 IILAI
-882 FVGIW
+882 FVVIW
-887 TILSVYMKKSKSFQ
+887 TILSQYMKKSKTFQ
-901 KWEDGE
+901 KWEDGEI

>member
-1 MKENAYQI
+1 MKEKAYQI
-9 EFPKLLEELKTSDNW
+9 EFSKLLEKLKTSEFW
-24 LSSNEAKSRYE
+24 LSENDARQRNEL
-35 KYWPNAIQSKDK
+35 YWPNTIQSKDK
-47 NSAFKIFLEQ
+47 NSALKILLEQ

-68 AAIVSWLIGEIVDA
+68 AAIISWLIGEWVDA

-120 LRDGKEVLI
+120 LRDGEEVLI
-129 EASELTIWDV
+129 DASELTVWDV
-139 ILLEAWDKIPADG
+139 ILLEAGDKIPADG
-152 RLFEAVNLEIDEA
+152 RLFEAVNLEVEEA
-165 ILTWESVPVEKQV
+165 ILTGESLPVEKHIATI
-178 EILWETSTLADMK
+178 EETSTLADMK
-191 NMIFSW
+191 NMVFSG
-197 TMITKWRWKAVI
+197 TMITKWRWKAII
-209 TAIWMDTEM
+209 TAIGMDTEI
-218 WKIAGM
+218 WKIAWM
-224 LEDTPEKTTTLEKKL
+224 LQDAPEKTTTLEKKL

-252 ICIIIFVVY
+252 ICIIIFIVY
-261 RLVSHLEFQQ
+261 WLVSHLEFNQ

-290 VVTISLWLGV
+290 VVTISLWLWV
-300 KRFVKKNVLVRRL
+300 KRFVRKNVLVRRL

-336 EMTVTKLFVNGEI
+336 EMTVTKLFVNEEI
-349 VAVSGRWYSTKWEFS
+349 VDVSGRWYSIKWEFS

-383 KLHCNQVIWDPTEW
+383 KLHNKEVIWDPTEW

-405 AWMKESDFFND
+405 AWMKEEDFFND

-431 MSEIFARKVS
+431 MSEIFAKKVS
-441 SKNTDESKYKKSY
+441 SKNADGSKYKKSY
-454 ISKLPKILSHT
+454 ISKLPKT
-465 MWAIEW
+465 
-471 LLPMSEKALIYTKW
+471 LIYTKW
-485 AIEWLLPLCN
+485 AIEWLLPLCD

-506 DKDMKKQ
+506 DKETKKQ
-513 ILDQAAKF
+513 ILEQASKF

-545 WLQAMIDPPREE
+545 GLQAMIDPPREE

-563 TCKKAWIRVIMIT
+563 KCKNAWIRVIMIT

-584 AIAKELG
+584 AIAKELW
-591 IEWDVITGTDFE
+591 IEWEVITGTDFE
-603 KSKNKVKLL
+603 KSKNKAELL
-612 ETVGVIAR
+612 ETVGIIAR

-640 AMTWDGVNDAPSIKA
+640 AMTWDWVNDAPSIKA

-660 GMWIT
+660 WMWIT
-665 WTDVTKEAAD
+665 GTDVTKEAAD

-704 NYMIVSNICEIAI
+704 NYMIVSNICEITI

-760 NRKPRKASQWLID
+760 NRKPRKATQWLID

-787 TIWTLILF
+787 TIGTLILF

-836 KWLIWALLWAFGL
+836 KWLIRALLWAFGL
-849 AFSIVYIPILSNLFD
+849 AFSIVYIPGIHTLFD
-864 LQSLSAEIWKEMW
+864 LQPLSAEIWKEMW
-877 IILAV
+877 IILAI
-882 FVGIW
+882 FIGIW
-887 TILSVYMKKSKSFQ
+887 TALSIYMKKSKTFQ
-901 KWEDGE
+901 KWEDGD

>member
-1 MKENAYQI
+1 MKQNAYQMD
-9 EFPKLLEELKTSDNW
+9 FPELLEKLQTSENW
-24 LSSNEAKSRYE
+24 ISENEAKHRNE
-35 KYWPNAIQSKDK
+35 LYWPNAIQSKDK
-47 NSAFKIFLEQ
+47 NSALKIFLEQ

-68 AAIVSWLIGEIVDA
+68 AAIISGLIGEWVDA

-90 LNALLWFFQ
+90 LNALLGFFQ

-120 LRDGKEVLI
+120 LRNGQEMLV
-129 EASELTIWDV
+129 ESSELTIWDV
-139 ILLEAWDKIPADG
+139 ILLEAGDKIPADA
-152 RLFEAVNLEIDEA
+152 RLFEAVNLEVEEA
-165 ILTWESVPVEKQV
+165 ILTGESVPVEKH
-178 EILWETSTLADMK
+178 IATIWETSILADMK
-191 NMIFSW
+191 NMVFSG
-197 TMITKWRWKAVI
+197 TMVTKWRWRAVI
-209 TAIWMDTEM
+209 TAIGMSTEM
-218 WKIAGM
+218 GKIAWM

-239 NNLSKILWIAAVV
+239 NNLSKILGIAAVV
-252 ICIIIFVVY
+252 ICIIIFIVY
-261 RLVSHLEFQQ
+261 RLVSHIDFQQ

-319 GSVNIICTD
+319 WSVNIICTD

-336 EMTVTKLFVNGEI
+336 EMTVTKLFANGEI
-349 VAVSGRWYSTKWEFS
+349 IDVTGRGYSTKWEFS

-376 GMLCNTA
+376 GMMCNTA
-383 KLHCNQVIWDPTEW
+383 KLHWRQIIWDPTEW
-397 ALLVSAYK
+397 SLLVSAYK
-405 AWMKESDFFND
+405 AWMKEEDFLND
-416 WEWIDEIPF
+416 WKWIDEIPF

-431 MSEIFARKVS
+431 MSEIFARKINS
-441 SKNTDESKYKKSY
+441 ENASESKYKKSY
-454 ISKLPKILSHT
+454 ISKLPKV
-465 MWAIEW
+465 
-471 LLPMSEKALIYTKW
+471 LIYTKW
-485 AIEWLLPLCN
+485 AIEWLLPLCD
-495 TILINWEVKEL
+495 TILVNWEIKKL
-506 DKDMKKQ
+506 DKETKKQ
-513 ILDQAAKF
+513 ILDQAATF
-521 SEEALRVLGFA
+521 SEQALRVLGFA

-545 WLQAMIDPPREE
+545 GLQAMIDPPREE

-563 TCKKAWIRVIMIT
+563 KCKNAWIRVIMIT

-584 AIAKELG
+584 AIARELG
-591 IEWDVITGTDFE
+591 IEGDVITGADFE
-603 KSKNKVKLL
+603 KSKNKAKLL

-632 LRWRWNVV
+632 LRGRWNVV

-665 WTDVTKEAAD
+665 GTDVTKEAAD

-717 LFIASLI
+717 LFVASLI

-738 NVITDG
+738 NVITDW

-787 TIWTLILF
+787 TIWALILF
-795 LRWQDVDLEMAR
+795 LRWQGPDDVNLEMAR

-849 AFSIVYIPILSNLFD
+849 AFSIVYIPGINTLFNLRP
-864 LQSLSAEIWKEMW
+864 LSAEIWAEMW

-882 FVGIW
+882 FIGIW
-887 TILSVYMKKSKSFQ
+887 TILSVYMKKSKTFQ

>member
-1 MKENAYQI
+1 MKQNAYQI
-9 EFPKLLEELKTSDNW
+9 DFTELLNELQTSENW
-24 LSSNEAKSRYE
+24 ISENEAKIRNE
-35 KYWPNAIQSKDK
+35 LYWLNEIQSKDK
-47 NSAFKIFLEQ
+47 NSAFKILLEQ

-68 AAIVSWLIGEIVDA
+68 AAIISSLIWEGVDA
-82 IIICGVVI
+82 IIICGVVV
-90 LNALLWFFQ
+90 LNALLGFFQ

-120 LRDGKEVLI
+120 LRDGEEKLV

-139 ILLEAWDKIPADG
+139 ILLEAWDKIPADA
-152 RLFEAVNLEIDEA
+152 RLFEAVNLEVEEA
-165 ILTWESVPVEKQV
+165 ILTWESVPVEKYITTI
-178 EILWETSTLADMK
+178 ESASALADMK
-191 NMIFSW
+191 NMVFSG
-197 TMITKWRWKAVI
+197 TMITKGRWRAVI

-224 LEDTPEKTTTLEKKL
+224 LEDAPEKTTTLEKKL
-239 NNLSKILWIAAVV
+239 NNLSKILWIAAIV
-252 ICIIIFVVY
+252 ICIIIFIVY
-261 RLVSHLEFQQ
+261 WLVSHLEFQQ

-290 VVTISLWLGV
+290 VVTISLWLWV

-349 VAVSGRWYSTKWEFS
+349 VDVSWRWYSTKWEFS

-376 GMLCNTA
+376 WMLCNTA
-383 KLHCNQVIWDPTEW
+383 KLHYNQIIWDPTEW

-405 AWMKESDFFND
+405 AWMKESDFYND

-441 SKNTDESKYKKSY
+441 KENANDSKYKKSY
-454 ISKLPKILSHT
+454 ISKLPKI
-465 MWAIEW
+465 
-471 LLPMSEKALIYTKW
+471 LIYTKW

-495 TILINWEVKEL
+495 TILIDGEIKEL
-506 DKDMKKQ
+506 NKDMKKQ

-521 SEEALRVLGFA
+521 SEQALRVLGFA

-545 WLQAMIDPPREE
+545 GLQAMIDPPREE

-563 TCKKAWIRVIMIT
+563 RCKNAWIRVIMIT

-591 IEWDVITGTDFE
+591 IEWEVITGEDFE
-603 KSKNKVKLL
+603 KSKNKAELL
-612 ETVGVIAR
+612 ESVWVIAR

-640 AMTWDGVNDAPSIKA
+640 AMTWDWVNDAPSIKS

-660 GMWIT
+660 WMWIT

-717 LFIASLI
+717 LFVASLI

-738 NVITDG
+738 NVITDW

-760 NRKPRKASQWLID
+760 DRKPRKANQWLID

-795 LRWQDVDLEMAR
+795 LRWQNVDLEMAR

-849 AFSIVYIPILSNLFD
+849 AFSIVYIPGINSLFD
-864 LQSLSAEIWKEMW
+864 LQPLSWEIWVEMW
-877 IILAV
+877 IILSI
-882 FVGIW
+882 FIIIW
-887 TILSVYMKKSKSFQ
+887 TVLSEYMKRSKRFQ
-901 KWEDGE
+901 KWEDWE

>member
-1 MKENAYQI
+1 MKQNAYKT
-9 EFPKLLEELKTSDNW
+9 EFSELLKELQTSENW
-24 LSSNEAKSRYE
+24 ISESEAKERNE
-35 KYWPNAIQSKDK
+35 LYWPNAIQSKDK
-47 NSAFKIFLEQ
+47 NSALKILLQQ

-68 AAIVSWLIGEIVDA
+68 AAAISGFVIKEYVDA
-82 IIICGVVI
+82 IIIGAVVI
-90 LNALLWFFQ
+90 LNALLGFFQ

-111 KMAGLKSKV
+111 KMAGLKAKV
-120 LRDGKEVLI
+120 LRDGEETLV
-129 EASELTIWDV
+129 ESSELTIWDV
-139 ILLEAWDKIPADG
+139 ILLEAGDKIPADA
-152 RLFEAVNLEIDEA
+152 RLFEAVNLEVEEA
-165 ILTWESVPVEKQV
+165 ILTGESVPVEKHIATI
-178 EILWETSTLADMK
+178 EETSTLADMK
-191 NMIFSW
+191 NMVFSG
-197 TMITKWRWKAVI
+197 TMITKWRWKAVV
-209 TAIWMDTEM
+209 TAIGMDTEM
-218 WKIAGM
+218 WKIAWS
-224 LEDTPEKTTTLEKKL
+224 LQDAPEKTTTLEKKL
-239 NNLSKILWIAAVV
+239 NNLSKILWVAAIV

-261 RLVSHLEFQQ
+261 RLVSHLEFDQ

-290 VVTISLWLGV
+290 VVTISLWLWV

-349 VAVSGRWYSTKWEFS
+349 VDVSGRWYSTKWEFS

-383 KLHCNQVIWDPTEW
+383 KLHYNQVIWDPTEW

-405 AWMKESDFFND
+405 AWMKEADFFND

-441 SKNTDESKYKKSY
+441 TENADESKYKKSY
-454 ISKLPKILSHT
+454 ISKLPKIL
-465 MWAIEW
+465 
-471 LLPMSEKALIYTKW
+471 IYTKW
-485 AIEWLLPLCN
+485 AIEWLLPLCD

-506 DKDMKKQ
+506 DKDTKKQ

-521 SEEALRVLGFA
+521 SEQALRVLGFA

-557 VKDSIA
+557 VKDSI
-563 TCKKAWIRVIMIT
+563 TKCKNAWIRVIMIT

-584 AIAKELG
+584 AIARELW
-591 IEWDVITGTDFE
+591 IEWEVVTGADFE
-603 KSKNKVKLL
+603 KSKNKAELL

-632 LRWRWNVV
+632 LRGRWNVV

-660 GMWIT
+660 WMWIT

-717 LFIASLI
+717 LFVASLI

-760 NRKPRKASQWLID
+760 NRKPRKATQWLID

-787 TIWTLILF
+787 TIGTLILF
-795 LRWQDVDLEMAR
+795 LRWQNVDLEMAR

-849 AFSIVYIPILSNLFD
+849 AFSIVYIPGINTLFD
-864 LQSLSAEIWKEMW
+864 LQPLSAEIWEEMW

-882 FVGIW
+882 FIGIW
-887 TILSVYMKKSKSFQ
+887 TTLSVYMKKSKSFQ
-901 KWEDGE
+901 KWEEGE

>member
-1 MKENAYQI
+1 MKQNAYKT
-9 EFPKLLEELKTSDNW
+9 EFSELLKELQTSENW
-24 LSSNEAKSRYE
+24 ISESEAKERNE
-35 KYWPNAIQSKDK
+35 LYWPNAIQSKDK
-47 NSAFKIFLEQ
+47 NSALKILLQQ

-68 AAIVSWLIGEIVDA
+68 AAAISGFVIKEYVDA
-82 IIICGVVI
+82 IIIGAVVI
-90 LNALLWFFQ
+90 LHALLGFFQ

-111 KMAGLKSKV
+111 KMAGLKAKV
-120 LRDGKEVLI
+120 LRDGEETLV
-129 EASELTIWDV
+129 ESSELTIWDV
-139 ILLEAWDKIPADG
+139 ILLEAGDKIPADA
-152 RLFEAVNLEIDEA
+152 RLFEAVNLEVEEA
-165 ILTWESVPVEKQV
+165 ILTGESVPVEKHIATI
-178 EILWETSTLADMK
+178 EETSTLADMK
-191 NMIFSW
+191 NMVFSG
-197 TMITKWRWKAVI
+197 TMITKWRWKAVV
-209 TAIWMDTEM
+209 TAIGMDTEM
-218 WKIAGM
+218 WKIAWS
-224 LEDTPEKTTTLEKKL
+224 LQDAPEKTTTLEKKL
-239 NNLSKILWIAAVV
+239 NNLSKILWVAAIV

-261 RLVSHLEFQQ
+261 RLVSHLEFDQ

-290 VVTISLWLGV
+290 VVTISLWLWV

-349 VAVSGRWYSTKWEFS
+349 VDVSGRWYSTKWEFS

-383 KLHCNQVIWDPTEW
+383 KLHYNQVIWDPTEW

-405 AWMKESDFFND
+405 AWMKEADFFND

-441 SKNTDESKYKKSY
+441 TENADESKYKKSY
-454 ISKLPKILSHT
+454 ISKLPKIL
-465 MWAIEW
+465 
-471 LLPMSEKALIYTKW
+471 IYTKW
-485 AIEWLLPLCN
+485 AIEWLLPLCD

-506 DKDMKKQ
+506 DKDTKKQ

-521 SEEALRVLGFA
+521 SEQALRVLGFA

-557 VKDSIA
+557 VKDSI
-563 TCKKAWIRVIMIT
+563 TKCKNAWIRVIMIT

-584 AIAKELG
+584 AIARELW
-591 IEWDVITGTDFE
+591 IEWEVVTGADFE
-603 KSKNKVKLL
+603 KSKNKAELL

-632 LRWRWNVV
+632 LRGRWNVV

-660 GMWIT
+660 WMWIT

-717 LFIASLI
+717 LFVASLI

-760 NRKPRKASQWLID
+760 NRKPRKATQWLID

-787 TIWTLILF
+787 TIGTLILF
-795 LRWQDVDLEMAR
+795 LRWQNVDLEMAR

-849 AFSIVYIPILSNLFD
+849 AFSIVYIPGINTLFD
-864 LQSLSAEIWKEMW
+864 LQPLSAEIWEEMW

-882 FVGIW
+882 FIGIW
-887 TILSVYMKKSKSFQ
+887 TTLSVYMKKSKSFQ
-901 KWEDGE
+901 KWEEGE

>member
-1 MKENAYQI
+1 MKQKAYQI
-9 EFPKLLEELKTSDNW
+9 EFADLLKELQVSKIW
-24 LSSNEAKSRYE
+24 LSSNEAKTRNE
-35 KYWPNAIQSKDK
+35 MYWPNAIQSKDK
-47 NSAFKIFLEQ
+47 NSALKILLEQ

-68 AAIVSWLIGEIVDA
+68 AALISGFLIKEYVDA
-82 IIICGVVI
+82 IIIWAVVV
-90 LNALLWFFQ
+90 LNALLGFFQ
-99 EYKADKAIQSLK
+99 EFKADKAIQSLK

-120 LRDGKEVLI
+120 LRDGEEVLV
-129 EASELTIWDV
+129 ESSELTIWDV
-139 ILLEAWDKIPADG
+139 ILLEAGDKIPADA
-152 RLFEAVNLEIDEA
+152 RLFEAVNLEVEEA
-165 ILTWESVPVEKQV
+165 ILTWESLPVEKH
-178 EILWETSTLADMK
+178 IAKLDETSVLADMK
-191 NMIFSW
+191 NMVFSG
-197 TMITKWRWKAVI
+197 TMVTKWRWKAVI
-209 TAIWMDTEM
+209 AAIWMDTEM
-218 WKIAGM
+218 WKIAWM
-224 LEDTPEKTTTLEKKL
+224 LEDAPEKTTTLEKKL

-252 ICIIIFVVY
+252 ICIIIFIVY
-261 RLVSHLEFQQ
+261 WLVSHLEFQQ

-336 EMTVTKLFVNGEI
+336 EMTVTKLFVNWEI
-349 VAVSGRWYSTKWEFS
+349 VDITGRWYSTKWEFS
-364 APIEWLRPLLSI
+364 APIEWLCPLLSI

-383 KLHCNQVIWDPTEW
+383 KLHNKEVIWDPTEW

-405 AWMKESDFFND
+405 AWMKEEDFFND

-425 DSERKR
+425 DSERKM
-431 MSEIFARKVS
+431 MSEIFTKKS
-441 SKNTDESKYKKSY
+441 SKKSSKESH
-454 ISKLPKILSHT
+454 ITKLPET
-465 MWAIEW
+465 
-471 LLPMSEKALIYTKW
+471 LIYTKW
-485 AIEWLLPLCN
+485 AIEWLLPLCD
-495 TILINWEVKEL
+495 TILINGEIKEL
-506 DKDMKKQ
+506 DKESKKQ
-513 ILDQAAKF
+513 ILDQAATF
-521 SEEALRVLGFA
+521 SEQALRVLGFA

-557 VKDSIA
+557 VKNSIT
-563 TCKKAWIRVIMIT
+563 TCKNAWIRVIMIT

-591 IEWDVITGTDFE
+591 IDWDVITGADFE
-603 KSKNKVKLL
+603 KSKNKAKLL

-660 GMWIT
+660 WMWIT
-665 WTDVTKEAAD
+665 GTDVTKEAAD

-692 WRWIYDNIQKFV
+692 GRWIYDNIQKFV

-717 LFIASLI
+717 LFVASLI

-751 VDPINPNVM
+751 IDPINPNVM
-760 NRKPRKASQWLID
+760 NRKPRKPSQWLID

-787 TIWTLILF
+787 TIGSLFLF
-795 LRWQDVDLEMAR
+795 LRHYNVDLEMAR

-849 AFSIVYIPILSNLFD
+849 AFGIVYIPVLSNLFD
-864 LQSLSAEIWKEMW
+864 LQPLSAEIWKEMW

-887 TILSVYMKKSKSFQ
+887 TILSIYMKKSKSFQ

>member
-1 MKENAYQI
+1 MKESAYKL
-9 EFPKLLEELKTSDNW
+9 EFNELLEELQTSENW
-24 LSSNEAKSRYE
+24 ISTKEAKARNE
-35 KYWPNAIQSKDK
+35 LYWPNEIQSKDK
-47 NSAFKIFLEQ
+47 NSALKILLEQ

-68 AAIVSWLIGEIVDA
+68 AAIISWLIGEWVDA

-90 LNALLWFFQ
+90 LNALLGFFQ

-120 LRDGKEVLI
+120 LRDGEELLV
-129 EASELTIWDV
+129 ESSELTIWDV
-139 ILLEAWDKIPADG
+139 ILLEAWDKIPADA
-152 RLFEAVNLEIDEA
+152 RLFEAVNLEVEEA
-165 ILTWESVPVEKQV
+165 ILTGESLPVEKHIATI
-178 EILWETSTLADMK
+178 EETSTLADMK
-191 NMIFSW
+191 NMVFSG

-209 TAIWMDTEM
+209 TAIGMDTEM
-218 WKIAGM
+218 WKIAWM
-224 LEDTPEKTTTLEKKL
+224 LQDAPEKTTTLEKKL

-252 ICIIIFVVY
+252 ICIIIFIVY
-261 RLVSHLEFQQ
+261 WLVSHLEFQQ

-349 VAVSGRWYSTKWEFS
+349 VDVSGRWYSTKWEFS

-383 KLHCNQVIWDPTEW
+383 KLHNKEVIWDPTEW

-405 AWMKESDFFND
+405 AWMKEEDFFND

-441 SKNTDESKYKKSY
+441 AENADESKYKKSY
-454 ISKLPKILSHT
+454 ISKLPKIL
-465 MWAIEW
+465 
-471 LLPMSEKALIYTKW
+471 IYTKW
-485 AIEWLLPLCN
+485 AIEWLLPLCD

-506 DKDMKKQ
+506 DKETRRQ
-513 ILDQAAKF
+513 ILDQAAEF
-521 SEEALRVLGFA
+521 SEQALRVLGFA

-545 WLQAMIDPPREE
+545 GLQAMIDPPREE

-563 TCKKAWIRVIMIT
+563 TCKNAWIRVIMIT

-584 AIAKELG
+584 AIAKELW
-591 IEWDVITGTDFE
+591 IEWDVITGADFE
-603 KSKNKVKLL
+603 KSKNKAELL

-632 LRWRWNVV
+632 LRWRGNVV

-660 GMWIT
+660 WMWIT
-665 WTDVTKEAAD
+665 GTDVTKEAAD

-724 WVPIPLLA
+724 WVDIPLLA

-760 NRKPRKASQWLID
+760 ERKPRKASQWLID
-773 GRMILNIILLSSSV
+773 KRMILNIILLSGFV
-787 TIWTLILF
+787 TIWTLYIF
-795 LRWQDVDLEMAR
+795 LKWYNTNVEMAR

-849 AFSIVYIPILSNLFD
+849 AFSIVYIPGINTLFYLKPLSV
-864 LQSLSAEIWKEMW
+864 EIWEEMW

-882 FVGIW
+882 FIGSW
-887 TILSVYMKKSKSFQ
+887 TALSEYMKRSKTFQ

>member
-1 MKENAYQI
+1 MKEKVKQNAYQKN
-9 EFPKLLEELKTSDNW
+9 FEELLKELQTSENW
-24 LSSNEAKSRYE
+24 ISDNEAKQRNE
-35 KYWPNAIQSKDK
+35 LYWPNTIQSKDK
-47 NSAFKIFLEQ
+47 NSALKIFLEQ
-57 FTSPLVIILII
+57 FTSTLVVILII
-68 AAIVSWLIGEIVDA
+68 AAAISGFIIKEYVDA
-82 IIICGVVI
+82 IIIWAVVA
-90 LNALLWFFQ
+90 LNALLGFFQ

-111 KMAGLKSKV
+111 KMAWLKSKV
-120 LRDGKEVLI
+120 LRDGQELLVETI
-129 EASELTIWDV
+129 ELTIWDM
-139 ILLEAWDKIPADG
+139 ILLEAWDKVPADA
-152 RLFEAVNLEIDEA
+152 RLFEAVNLEVEEA
-165 ILTWESVPVEKQV
+165 ILTGESMPVEKHI
-178 EILWETSTLADMK
+178 EIIEETSTLADMK
-191 NMIFSW
+191 NMVFSG

-218 WKIAGM
+218 WKIAWM
-224 LEDTPEKTTTLEKKL
+224 LEDAPEKTTTLEKKL
-239 NNLSKILWIAAVV
+239 NNLSKILWFAAVV
-252 ICIIIFVVY
+252 ICIIIFIVY
-261 RLVSHLEFQQ
+261 WLVSHLEFQQ

-349 VAVSGRWYSTKWEFS
+349 IDISGRWYSTKWEFS

-383 KLHCNQVIWDPTEW
+383 KLHNKEVIWDPTEW

-405 AWMKESDFFND
+405 AWMKEEDFFND

-425 DSERKR
+425 DSERKM
-431 MSEIFARKVS
+431 MSEIFTKKVS
-441 SKNTDESKYKKSY
+441 KKNSKESY
-454 ISKLPKILSHT
+454 ITKLPKT
-465 MWAIEW
+465 
-471 LLPMSEKALIYTKW
+471 LIYTKW
-485 AIEWLLPLCN
+485 AIEWLLPLCD
-495 TILINWEVKEL
+495 TILINWEIKKL
-506 DKDMKKQ
+506 DKGTKKQ
-513 ILDQAAKF
+513 ILDQAATF
-521 SEEALRVLGFA
+521 SEEALRVLWFA

-545 WLQAMIDPPREE
+545 GLQAMIDPPREE

-584 AIAKELG
+584 AIAKELW

-603 KSKNKVKLL
+603 NSKNKAELL

-632 LRWRWNVV
+632 LRGRWNVV
-640 AMTWDGVNDAPSIKA
+640 AMTGDGVNDAPSIKA

-660 GMWIT
+660 WMWIT
-665 WTDVTKEAAD
+665 GTDVTKEAAD

-717 LFIASLI
+717 LFVASLI

-760 NRKPRKASQWLID
+760 NRKPRKDSQWLID

-787 TIWTLILF
+787 TIGSLFLF
-795 LRWQDVDLEMAR
+795 LRHYNVDLEMAR

-849 AFSIVYIPILSNLFD
+849 AFSIVYIPVLSNLFD
-864 LQSLSAEIWKEMW
+864 LQPLSGKIWAEMW
-877 IILAV
+877 IILGI
-882 FVGIW
+882 FILIW
-887 TILSVYMKKSKSFQ
+887 TILSEFMKRSNKFQ
-901 KWEDGE
+901 QWEDGE

>member
-1 MKENAYQI
+1 MKEKAYQI
-9 EFPKLLEELKTSDNW
+9 EFPKLLEELKISENW
-24 LSSNEAKSRYE
+24 LSSNEAKLRNE
-35 KYWPNAIQSKDK
+35 KYWLNEIKSKDK
-47 NSAFKIFLEQ
+47 NSALKIFLEQ

-68 AAIVSWLIGEIVDA
+68 AAIISSLIGEGVDA
-82 IIICGVVI
+82 IIICGVVV
-90 LNALLWFFQ
+90 LNALLGFFQ
-99 EYKADKAIQSLK
+99 EFKADKAIQSLK

-120 LRDGKEVLI
+120 LRDGKETLL

-139 ILLEAWDKIPADG
+139 ILLEAGDKIPADA
-152 RLFEAVNLEIDEA
+152 RLFEAVNLEVEEA
-165 ILTWESVPVEKQV
+165 ILTGESVPVEKHIAKI
-178 EILWETSTLADMK
+178 EETSTLADMK
-191 NMIFSW
+191 NMVFSG

-209 TAIWMDTEM
+209 TAIGMDTEM

-224 LEDTPEKTTTLEKKL
+224 LEDAPEKTTTLEKKL

-261 RLVSHLEFQQ
+261 WLVSHLEFEQ

-290 VVTISLWLGV
+290 VVTISLWLWV

-349 VAVSGRWYSTKWEFS
+349 VEVSGRWYSTKWEFS

-383 KLHCNQVIWDPTEW
+383 KLHFNQVIWDPTEW

-405 AWMKESDFFND
+405 AWMKESDFYND
-416 WEWIDEIPF
+416 WEWINEIPF

-441 SKNTDESKYKKSY
+441 AKNAKESKYKKSY
-454 ISKLPKILSHT
+454 ISKLPKI
-465 MWAIEW
+465 
-471 LLPMSEKALIYTKW
+471 LIYTKW

-495 TILINWEVKEL
+495 TILINGEIKEL
-506 DKDMKKQ
+506 DKEMKKQ
-513 ILDQAAKF
+513 ILDQAGKF

-545 WLQAMIDPPREE
+545 GLQAMIDPPREE
-557 VKDSIA
+557 VKDSI
-563 TCKKAWIRVIMIT
+563 TKCKNAWIRVIMIT

-591 IEWDVITGTDFE
+591 IEWDVITGSDFE
-603 KSKNKVKLL
+603 KSKNKSKLL

-660 GMWIT
+660 WMWIT
-665 WTDVTKEAAD
+665 GTDVTKEAAD

-760 NRKPRKASQWLID
+760 NRKPRKATQWLID

-849 AFSIVYIPILSNLFD
+849 AFSIVYIPGINTLFD
-864 LQSLSAEIWKEMW
+864 LQPLSAEIWEEMW
-877 IILAV
+877 IILAI
-882 FVGIW
+882 FIGIW
-887 TILSVYMKKSKSFQ
+887 TALSIYMKNSKSFQ

>member
-1 MKENAYQI
+1 
-9 EFPKLLEELKTSDNW
+9 
-24 LSSNEAKSRYE
+24 
-35 KYWPNAIQSKDK
+35 
-47 NSAFKIFLEQ
+47 
-57 FTSPLVIILII
+57 
-68 AAIVSWLIGEIVDA
+68 
-82 IIICGVVI
+82 
-90 LNALLWFFQ
+90 
-99 EYKADKAIQSLK
+99 
-111 KMAGLKSKV
+111 MAWLKSKV
-120 LRDGKEVLI
+120 LRNGKEVLVD
-129 EASELTIWDV
+129 ARELTIWDV
-139 ILLEAWDKIPADG
+139 ILLEAWDKIPADA
-152 RLFEAVNLEIDEA
+152 RLFEAVNLEVEEA
-165 ILTWESVPVEKQV
+165 ILTWESVPVEKHIATIEQA
-178 EILWETSTLADMK
+178 SALADIK
-191 NMIFSW
+191 NMVFNW
-197 TMITKWRWKAVI
+197 TMITKGRWKAII

-218 WKIAGM
+218 WKIAWM
-224 LEDTPEKTTTLEKKL
+224 LEDAPEKTTTLEKKL
-239 NNLSKILWIAAVV
+239 DNLSKILWIAALV
-252 ICIIIFVVY
+252 ICLIIFVVY
-261 RLVSHLEFQQ
+261 RQLSHLEFQQ

-349 VAVSGRWYSTKWEFS
+349 VDVSGRWYSIHWEFS

-376 GMLCNTA
+376 WMLCNTA
-383 KLHCNQVIWDPTEW
+383 KLHKNQIIWDPTEW

-431 MSEIFARKVS
+431 MSEIFKRKVS
-441 SKNTDESKYKKSY
+441 AANAENSKYKKSH
-454 ISKLPKILSHT
+454 ISKLPKT
-465 MWAIEW
+465 
-471 LLPMSEKALIYTKW
+471 LIYTKW
-485 AIEWLLPLCN
+485 AIEWLLPLCD
-495 TILINWEVKEL
+495 TILINGEILGFDNK
-506 DKDMKKQ
+506 MKKQ
-513 ILDQAAKF
+513 ILDQAARF

-532 FGEWKEEKNLTFV
+532 FGEWAEEKNLTFV
-545 WLQAMIDPPREE
+545 GLQAMIDPPREE
-557 VKDSIA
+557 VKDSISK
-563 TCKKAWIRVIMIT
+563 CKNAGIRVIMIT
-576 WDNKVTAW
+576 GDNKVTAW
-584 AIAKELG
+584 AIAKAIG
-591 IEWDVITGTDFE
+591 IDGDVITGSDFE
-603 KSKNKVKLL
+603 NSKNKAELL
-612 ETVGVIAR
+612 ETVWVIAR
-620 VNPSDKQEIVNI
+620 VNPADKQEIVNI
-632 LRWRWNVV
+632 LRSRWNVV
-640 AMTWDGVNDAPSIKA
+640 AMTGDGVNDAPSIKA

-660 GMWIT
+660 WMWIT
-665 WTDVTKEAAD
+665 GTDVTKEAAD

-692 WRWIYDNIQKFV
+692 GRWIYDNIQKFV

-717 LFIASLI
+717 LFVASLI

-760 NRKPRKASQWLID
+760 NRAPRKASQWLID
-773 GRMILNIILLSSSV
+773 RRMILNIILLSSSV
-787 TIWTLILF
+787 TIGSLFLF
-795 LRWQDVDLEMAR
+795 LRHYNIDVEIAR

-836 KWLIWALLWAFGL
+836 KWLIWALLWALGL
-849 AFSIVYIPILSNLFD
+849 AFSVVYIPGINTLFD
-864 LQSLSAEIWKEMW
+864 LQPLSIEIWEEMW
-877 IILAV
+877 ILLTV
-882 FVGIW
+882 FIVIW
-887 TILSVYMKKSKSFQ
+887 TALSEYMRKSKRFQ
-901 KWEDGE
+901 RWEDEE

>member
-1 MKENAYQI
+1 MKQNAYQMDFDGLI
-9 EFPKLLEELKTSDNW
+9 KELQTSENW
-24 LSSNEAKSRYE
+24 LSNNDAKSRYE
-35 KYWPNAIQSKDK
+35 MYWPNAIQSKNK
-47 NSAFKIFLEQ
+47 NSALKIFLSQ
-57 FTSPLVIILII
+57 FTSPLVIILIA
-68 AAIVSWLIGEIVDA
+68 AAIISFLIWEKVDA
-82 IIICGVVI
+82 IIILAVVI

-111 KMAGLKSKV
+111 EMAWLKAKV
-120 LRDGKEVLI
+120 LRDGQETLVDV
-129 EASELTIWDV
+129 SELTIWDV
-139 ILLEAWDKIPADG
+139 ILLEAGDKIPADA
-152 RLFEAVNLEIDEA
+152 RLFEAVNLEVEEA
-165 ILTWESVPVEKQV
+165 ILNGESVPVEKYIATL
-178 EILWETSTLADMK
+178 EETSTLADMK
-191 NMIFSW
+191 NMVFSG
-197 TMITKWRWKAVI
+197 TMITKGRWKAVV
-209 TAIWMDTEM
+209 TAIGMNTEV
-218 WKIAGM
+218 WKIAWM
-224 LEDTPEKTTTLEKKL
+224 RQDAPEKTTTLEKKL
-239 NNLSKILWIAAVV
+239 NNLSKILWIAAIV
-252 ICIIIFVVY
+252 ICIIIFIVY
-261 RLVSHLEFQQ
+261 RLVSHIDFQQ

-290 VVTISLWLGV
+290 VVTISLWLWV

-319 GSVNIICTD
+319 WSVNIICTD

-336 EMTVTKLFVNGEI
+336 EMTVTTLFVNGEI
-349 VAVSGRWYSTKWEFS
+349 VDVTGRWYSTKWEFS

-383 KLHCNQVIWDPTEW
+383 KLHWKQIIWDPTEW
-397 ALLVSAYK
+397 SLLVSAYK
-405 AWMKESDFFND
+405 AWMKEEDFYND

-431 MSEIFARKVS
+431 MSEIFARKVTS
-441 SKNTDESKYKKSY
+441 HNASESKYKKSY
-454 ISKLPKILSHT
+454 ISKLPKIL
-465 MWAIEW
+465 
-471 LLPMSEKALIYTKW
+471 IYTKW
-485 AIEWLLPLCN
+485 AIEWLLPLCD
-495 TILINWEVKEL
+495 TILVNWEIKEL
-506 DKDMKKQ
+506 DKETRKQ
-513 ILDQAAKF
+513 ILDQAARF
-521 SEEALRVLGFA
+521 SEQALRVLGFA
-532 FGEWKEEKNLTFV
+532 FGEGKEEKNLTFV

-563 TCKKAWIRVIMIT
+563 KCKTAWIRVIMIT

-591 IEWDVITGTDFE
+591 IEWDVITGSDFE
-603 KSKNKVKLL
+603 KSKNKVALL
-612 ETVGVIAR
+612 EKVWVIAR
-620 VNPSDKQEIVNI
+620 VNPADKQEIVNI
-632 LRWRWNVV
+632 LRWRGNVV

-655 ADIWV
+655 ADIGVW
-660 GMWIT
+660 MWIT

-717 LFIASLI
+717 LFVASLI

-773 GRMILNIILLSSSV
+773 KRMILNIILLSGFV
-787 TIWTLILF
+787 TIWTLWMF
-795 LRWQDVDLEMAR
+795 LKWYNTDVEMAR

-849 AFSIVYIPILSNLFD
+849 AFSIVYIPGLNTLFD
-864 LQSLSAEIWKEMW
+864 LQPLSWEIWTEMW
-877 IILAV
+877 IILWV
-882 FVGIW
+882 FVIIW
-887 TILSVYMKKSKSFQ
+887 AILSQFMKRSKRFQ
-901 KWEDGE
+901 RWEDWE

>member
-1 MKENAYQI
+1 MKQNAYQI
-9 EFPKLLEELKTSDNW
+9 DFHDLVEELQTSEIW
-24 LSSNEAKSRYE
+24 ITSNEARLRYE

-47 NSAFKIFLEQ
+47 NSALKIFISQ
-57 FTSPLVIILII
+57 FTSPLVIILIA
-68 AAIVSWLIGEIVDA
+68 AAIISWLIGESVDA

-111 KMAGLKSKV
+111 EMAWLKAKV
-120 LRDGKEVLI
+120 LRDWEEVLI
-129 EASELTIWDV
+129 DVSELTIWDV
-139 ILLEAWDKIPADG
+139 ILLEAWDKIPADA
-152 RLFEAVNLEIDEA
+152 RLFEAVNLEVEEA
-165 ILTWESVPVEKQV
+165 ILTWESVPVEKYITKI
-178 EILWETSTLADMK
+178 ESTSTLADMK
-191 NMIFSW
+191 NMVFSG
-197 TMITKWRWKAVI
+197 TMITKWRWKAVV
-209 TAIWMDTEM
+209 TAIWMDTEV

-224 LEDTPEKTTTLEKKL
+224 LQDAPEKTTTLEKKL
-239 NNLSKILWIAAVV
+239 NNLSKILWIAAVI
-252 ICIIIFVVY
+252 ICIIIFIVY
-261 RLVSHLEFQQ
+261 RLISHLEFQQ

-290 VVTISLWLGV
+290 VVTISLWLWV

-319 GSVNIICTD
+319 WSVNIICTD

-336 EMTVTKLFVNGEI
+336 EMTVTKLFVNWEI
-349 VAVSGRWYSTKWEFS
+349 VDVSWRWYSTKWEFS
-364 APIEWLRPLLSI
+364 TPIEWLRPLLSI

-383 KLHCNQVIWDPTEW
+383 KLHNKQVIWDPTEW

-405 AWMKESDFFND
+405 AWMKEEDFYND

-431 MSEIFARKVS
+431 MSEIFGRKVS
-441 SKNTDESKYKKSY
+441 IETADESKYKKSY
-454 ISKLPKILSHT
+454 ISKLPKIL
-465 MWAIEW
+465 
-471 LLPMSEKALIYTKW
+471 IYTKW
-485 AIEWLLPLCN
+485 AIEWLLPLCD
-495 TILINWEVKEL
+495 TILINWEIRQL
-506 DKDMKKQ
+506 DNETEKQ
-513 ILDQAAKF
+513 ILNQASKF
-521 SEEALRVLGFA
+521 SEQALRVLWFA
-532 FGEWKEEKNLTFV
+532 FGEGKEEKNLTFV

-557 VKDSIA
+557 VKDSIER
-563 TCKKAWIRVIMIT
+563 CKNAWIRVIMIT

-584 AIAKELG
+584 AIAKELW
-591 IEWDVITGTDFE
+591 IEWEVITGIDFE
-603 KSKNKVKLL
+603 KSKDKSELL
-612 ETVGVIAR
+612 DTVWVIAR

-632 LRWRWNVV
+632 LRWRGNVV

-660 GMWIT
+660 WMWIT

-717 LFIASLI
+717 LFVASLI

-738 NVITDG
+738 NVITDW

-751 VDPINPNVM
+751 VDPVNPNVM
-760 NRKPRKASQWLID
+760 NRKPRKANQGLID
-773 GRMILNIILLSSSV
+773 KRMILNIILLSGFV
-787 TIWTLILF
+787 TIWTLYIF
-795 LRWQDVDLEMAR
+795 LKWYNTDLEMAR

-822 QIIRSQYGL
+822 QIIRSQYWL

-849 AFSIVYIPILSNLFD
+849 AFSVVYIPWINTLFD
-864 LQSLSAEIWKEMW
+864 LQPLSGEIWIEMW
-877 IILAV
+877 IILGV
-882 FVGIW
+882 FIIIW
-887 TILSVYMKKSKSFQ
+887 TILSEYMKRSKRFQ
-901 KWEDGE
+901 RWEDWDE

>member
-1 MKENAYQI
+1 MKQKAYQI
-9 EFPKLLEELKTSDNW
+9 EFADLLKELQVSEIW
-24 LSSNEAKSRYE
+24 LSSNEAKTRNE
-35 KYWPNAIQSKDK
+35 MYWPNAIQSKDK
-47 NSAFKIFLEQ
+47 NSALKILLEQ

-68 AAIVSWLIGEIVDA
+68 AALISGFLIKEYVDA
-82 IIICGVVI
+82 IIIWAVVV
-90 LNALLWFFQ
+90 LNALLGFFQ
-99 EYKADKAIQSLK
+99 EFKADKAIQSLK

-120 LRDGKEVLI
+120 LRDGEEVLV
-129 EASELTIWDV
+129 ESSELTIWDV
-139 ILLEAWDKIPADG
+139 ILLEAGDKIPADA
-152 RLFEAVNLEIDEA
+152 RLFEAVNLEVEEA
-165 ILTWESVPVEKQV
+165 ILTWESLPVEKH
-178 EILWETSTLADMK
+178 IAKLDETSVLADMK
-191 NMIFSW
+191 NMVFSG
-197 TMITKWRWKAVI
+197 TMVTKWRWKAVI
-209 TAIWMDTEM
+209 AAIWMDTEM
-218 WKIAGM
+218 WKIAWM
-224 LEDTPEKTTTLEKKL
+224 LEDAPEKTTTLEKKL

-252 ICIIIFVVY
+252 ICIIIFIVY

-349 VAVSGRWYSTKWEFS
+349 VDITGRWYSTKWEFS
-364 APIEWLRPLLSI
+364 APIEWLRQLLSI
-376 GMLCNTA
+376 WMLCNTA
-383 KLHCNQVIWDPTEW
+383 KLHDNQVIWDPTEW

-405 AWMKESDFFND
+405 AWMSESDFFND

-441 SKNTDESKYKKSY
+441 NKNATESKYKKSY
-454 ISKLPKILSHT
+454 ISKLPKI
-465 MWAIEW
+465 
-471 LLPMSEKALIYTKW
+471 LIYTKW

-495 TILINWEVKEL
+495 TILINGEVKEL
-506 DKDMKKQ
+506 DKETKNQ
-513 ILDQAAKF
+513 ILNQAATF

-532 FGEWKEEKNLTFV
+532 FGEDKEEKNLTFV
-545 WLQAMIDPPREE
+545 GLQAMIDPPREE
-557 VKDSIA
+557 VKDSIT
-563 TCKKAWIRVIMIT
+563 TCKNAWIRVIMIT

-584 AIAKELG
+584 AIARELG
-591 IEWDVITGTDFE
+591 IDGEVITGADFE
-603 KSKNKVKLL
+603 KSKNKAELL
-612 ETVGVIAR
+612 SKVWVIAR
-620 VNPSDKQEIVNI
+620 VNPADKQEIVNI
-632 LRWRWNVV
+632 LRGRWNVV
-640 AMTWDGVNDAPSIKA
+640 AMTGDWVNDAPSIKS

-660 GMWIT
+660 WMWIT

-717 LFIASLI
+717 LFVASLI

-751 VDPINPNVM
+751 IDPINPNVM

-787 TIWTLILF
+787 TIWALILF
-795 LRWQDVDLEMAR
+795 FRWQDVDLEMAR

-849 AFSIVYIPILSNLFD
+849 AFSVVYIPVLSNLFD
-864 LQSLSAEIWKEMW
+864 LQPLSAEIWKEMW

-882 FVGIW
+882 FIGIW

-901 KWEDGE
+901 K

>member
-1 MKENAYQI
+1 MKQNAYQM
-9 EFPKLLEELKTSDNW
+9 EFSELIDELQTSENW
-24 LSSNEAKSRYE
+24 LSSNEAILRYQ

-47 NSAFKIFLEQ
+47 NSAFKIFLGQ
-57 FTSPLVIILII
+57 FTSPLVIILIV
-68 AAIVSWLIGEIVDA
+68 AAVVSFLIWEKIDA
-82 IIICGVVI
+82 IIIIWVVV
-90 LNALLWFFQ
+90 LNALLGFFQ

-111 KMAGLKSKV
+111 KMAWLKAKV
-120 LRDGKEVLI
+120 LRDWKEVLL
-129 EASELTIWDV
+129 EVNELTIGDI
-139 ILLEAWDKIPADG
+139 ILLEAWDKIPADA
-152 RLFEAVNLEIDEA
+152 RLFEAVNLEVEEA
-165 ILTWESVPVEKQV
+165 ILTWESVPVEKHIATI
-178 EILWETSTLADMK
+178 ESTSTLADMK
-191 NMIFSW
+191 NMVFSW
-197 TMITKWRWKAVI
+197 TMITKWRWRAVV
-209 TAIWMDTEM
+209 TAIGMDTEM
-218 WKIAGM
+218 WKIAWM
-224 LEDTPEKTTTLEKKL
+224 LQDAPEKTTTLEKKL
-239 NNLSKILWIAAVV
+239 NNLSKILWIAAIV

-261 RLVSHLEFQQ
+261 WLVSHLEFQQ

-290 VVTISLWLGV
+290 VVTISLWLWV

-319 GSVNIICTD
+319 WSVNIICTD

-349 VAVSGRWYSTKWEFS
+349 VDVSWRWYSTKWEFS
-364 APIEWLRPLLSI
+364 APLEWLRPLLSI

-383 KLHCNQVIWDPTEW
+383 KLHNKQIIWDPTEW

-405 AWMKESDFFND
+405 AWMKEEDFYND

-431 MSEIFARKVS
+431 MSEIFSRKVS
-441 SKNTDESKYKKSY
+441 AAKVGDSKYKKSY
-454 ISKLPKILSHT
+454 ISKLPKT
-465 MWAIEW
+465 
-471 LLPMSEKALIYTKW
+471 LIYTKW
-485 AIEWLLPLCN
+485 AIEWLLPLCD
-495 TILINWEVKEL
+495 TILINWEIKEL
-506 DKDMKKQ
+506 DKETKKQ
-513 ILDQAAKF
+513 ILDQASKF
-521 SEEALRVLGFA
+521 SEQALRVLGFA
-532 FGEWKEEKNLTFV
+532 FGEGKEEKNLTFV

-557 VKDSIA
+557 VKDSIER
-563 TCKKAWIRVIMIT
+563 CKNAWIRVIMIT

-584 AIAKELG
+584 AIAKELW
-591 IEWDVITGTDFE
+591 IEWDVITWADFE
-603 KSKNKVKLL
+603 KSRNKTELL
-612 ETVGVIAR
+612 DTVWVIAR

-660 GMWIT
+660 WMWIT

-692 WRWIYDNIQKFV
+692 GRWIYDNIQKFV

-717 LFIASLI
+717 LFVASLI

-738 NVITDG
+738 NVITDW

-760 NRKPRKASQWLID
+760 NRKPRKANQSLID
-773 GRMILNIILLSSSV
+773 KRMILNIILLSGFV
-787 TIWTLILF
+787 TIWTLLIF
-795 LRWQDVDLEMAR
+795 LKWYNTDVEMAR

-849 AFSIVYIPILSNLFD
+849 AFSIVYIPWINTLFD
-864 LQSLSAEIWKEMW
+864 LQPLSWEIWAEMW
-877 IILAV
+877 IILWIFIV
-882 FVGIW
+882 VW
-887 TILSVYMKKSKSFQ
+887 TILSEFMKRSKRFQ
-901 KWEDGE
+901 QWEDWDI

>member
-1 MKENAYQI
+1 MKQNTKQNAYQI
-9 EFPKLLEELKTSDNW
+9 EFSELLEELQTSENW
-24 LSSNEAKSRYE
+24 ISEKEAKQRNE
-35 KYWPNAIQSKDK
+35 LYWPNAIQSKDK
-47 NSAFKIFLEQ
+47 NSALKILLSQ
-57 FTSPLVIILII
+57 FTSPLVIILVI
-68 AAIVSWLIGEIVDA
+68 AAIVSGLIGEWVDA
-82 IIICGVVI
+82 IIICGVVV
-90 LNALLWFFQ
+90 LNDLLGFFQ
-99 EYKADKAIQSLK
+99 EFKADKAIQSLK
-111 KMAGLKSKV
+111 KMAWLKSKV
-120 LRDGKEVLI
+120 LRDGEEKLV

-152 RLFEAVNLEIDEA
+152 RLFEAVNLEVEEA
-165 ILTWESVPVEKQV
+165 ILTGESVPVEKQ
-178 EILWETSTLADMK
+178 IATIGETSVLADMK
-191 NMIFSW
+191 NMVFSG

-209 TAIWMDTEM
+209 TAIGMDTEM
-218 WKIAGM
+218 WKIAWM
-224 LEDTPEKTTTLEKKL
+224 LEDAPEKTTTLEKKL
-239 NNLSKILWIAAVV
+239 NNLSKILGIAAVV

-261 RLVSHLEFQQ
+261 WLVSHLEFQQ

-290 VVTISLWLGV
+290 VVTISLWLWV

-349 VAVSGRWYSTKWEFS
+349 VDVSGRWYSTKWEFS

-376 GMLCNTA
+376 GMMCNTA
-383 KLHCNQVIWDPTEW
+383 KLHNKEIIWDPTEW
-397 ALLVSAYK
+397 SLLVSAYK
-405 AWMKESDFFND
+405 AWMKEEDFLND

-431 MSEIFARKVS
+431 MSEIFTRKAS
-441 SKNTDESKYKKSY
+441 NKNSKESYTT
-454 ISKLPKILSHT
+454 KLPKT
-465 MWAIEW
+465 
-471 LLPMSEKALIYTKW
+471 LIYTKW
-485 AIEWLLPLCN
+485 AIEGILPLCN
-495 TILINWEVKEL
+495 TILINGEVKEL
-506 DKDMKKQ
+506 DKGMKKQ
-513 ILDQAAKF
+513 ILDQAATF
-521 SEEALRVLGFA
+521 SEEALRVLWFA
-532 FGEWKEEKNLTFV
+532 FGEGKEEKNLTFV
-545 WLQAMIDPPREE
+545 GLQAMIDPPREE
-557 VKDSIA
+557 VKDSIT
-563 TCKKAWIRVIMIT
+563 TCKNAWIRVIMIT

-584 AIAKELG
+584 AIARELG
-591 IEWDVITGTDFE
+591 IEWDVITGADFE
-603 KSKNKVKLL
+603 KSKNKAALL
-612 ETVGVIAR
+612 EKVWVIAR

-632 LRWRWNVV
+632 LRGRWNVV

-665 WTDVTKEAAD
+665 GTDVTKEAAD

-717 LFIASLI
+717 LFVASLI

-751 VDPINPNVM
+751 IDPINPNVM

-795 LRWQDVDLEMAR
+795 LRWQNVDLEMAR

-849 AFSIVYIPILSNLFD
+849 AFSIVYIPVLSNLFD
-864 LQSLSAEIWKEMW
+864 LQPLSAEIWKEMW

-882 FVGIW
+882 FIGIG
-887 TILSVYMKKSKSFQ
+887 TILSIYMKRSKNFQ

>member
-1 MKENAYQI
+1 MEKKAYQM
-9 EFPKLLEELKTSDNW
+9 EFAELLDELQTTENW
-24 LSSNEAKSRYE
+24 ISEKEAKQRNE
-35 KYWPNAIQSKDK
+35 LYWPNAIQSKDK
-47 NSAFKIFLEQ
+47 NSALKILLQQ

-68 AAIVSWLIGEIVDA
+68 AAAISGFVIKEYVDA
-82 IIICGVVI
+82 IIIGAVVI
-90 LNALLWFFQ
+90 LNALLGFFQ

-111 KMAGLKSKV
+111 KMAGLKAKV
-120 LRDGKEVLI
+120 LRDGEETLV
-129 EASELTIWDV
+129 ESSELTIWDV
-139 ILLEAWDKIPADG
+139 ILLEAGDKIPADA
-152 RLFEAVNLEIDEA
+152 RLFEAVNLEVEEA
-165 ILTWESVPVEKQV
+165 ILTGESVPVEKHIATI
-178 EILWETSTLADMK
+178 EETSTLADMK
-191 NMIFSW
+191 NMVFSG
-197 TMITKWRWKAVI
+197 TMITKWRWKAVV
-209 TAIWMDTEM
+209 TAIGMDTEM
-218 WKIAGM
+218 WKIAWS
-224 LEDTPEKTTTLEKKL
+224 LQDAPEKTTTLEKKL
-239 NNLSKILWIAAVV
+239 NNLSKILWVAAIV

-261 RLVSHLEFQQ
+261 RLVSHLEFDQ

-290 VVTISLWLGV
+290 VVTISLWLWV

-349 VAVSGRWYSTKWEFS
+349 VDVSGRWYSTKWEFS

-383 KLHCNQVIWDPTEW
+383 KLHYNQVIWDPTEW

-405 AWMKESDFFND
+405 AWMKEADFFND

-441 SKNTDESKYKKSY
+441 TENADESKYKKSY
-454 ISKLPKILSHT
+454 ISKLPKIL
-465 MWAIEW
+465 
-471 LLPMSEKALIYTKW
+471 IYTKW
-485 AIEWLLPLCN
+485 AIEWLLPLCD

-506 DKDMKKQ
+506 DKDTKKQ

-521 SEEALRVLGFA
+521 SEQALRVLGFA

-557 VKDSIA
+557 VKDSI
-563 TCKKAWIRVIMIT
+563 TKCKNAWIRVIMIT

-584 AIAKELG
+584 AIARELG
-591 IEWDVITGTDFE
+591 IEGDVITGADFE
-603 KSKNKVKLL
+603 KSKNKAELL

-632 LRWRWNVV
+632 LRGRWNVV

-660 GMWIT
+660 WMWIT
-665 WTDVTKEAAD
+665 GTDVTKEAAD

-717 LFIASLI
+717 LFVASLI

-760 NRKPRKASQWLID
+760 NRKPRKATQWLID

-787 TIWTLILF
+787 TIGTLILF
-795 LRWQDVDLEMAR
+795 LRWQNVDLEMAR

-849 AFSIVYIPILSNLFD
+849 ALAIVYIPGINTLFNL
-864 LQSLSAEIWKEMW
+864 QPLSAEIWEEMW

-882 FVGIW
+882 FIGIW
-887 TILSVYMKKSKSFQ
+887 TTLSVYMKKSKSFQ

>member
-1 MKENAYQI
+1 MQ
-9 EFPKLLEELKTSDNW
+9 
-24 LSSNEAKSRYE
+24 
-35 KYWPNAIQSKDK
+35 
-47 NSAFKIFLEQ
+47 Q

-68 AAIVSWLIGEIVDA
+68 AAAISGLVIKEYVDA
-82 IIICGVVI
+82 IIIGAVVV
-90 LNALLWFFQ
+90 LNALLGFFQ

-120 LRDGKEVLI
+120 LRNGEEVLV

-139 ILLEAWDKIPADG
+139 ILLEAGDKIPADA
-152 RLFEAVNLEIDEA
+152 RLFESVNLEVEEA
-165 ILTWESVPVEKQV
+165 ILTGESLPVEKNIATI
-178 EILWETSTLADMK
+178 EETSTLADMK
-191 NMIFSW
+191 NMVFSG
-197 TMITKWRWKAVI
+197 TMVTKWRWKAVI
-209 TAIWMDTEM
+209 TAIGMDTEM
-218 WKIAGM
+218 GKIAWM
-224 LEDTPEKTTTLEKKL
+224 LQDAPEKTTTLEKKL

-252 ICIIIFVVY
+252 ICIIIFIVY

-290 VVTISLWLGV
+290 VVTISLWLWV

-349 VAVSGRWYSTKWEFS
+349 VDVSGRWYSTKWEFS

-383 KLHCNQVIWDPTEW
+383 KLHNKEVIWDPTEW

-405 AWMKESDFFND
+405 AWMKEVDFFND

-441 SKNTDESKYKKSY
+441 TENANESKYKKSY
-454 ISKLPKILSHT
+454 ISKLPKI
-465 MWAIEW
+465 
-471 LLPMSEKALIYTKW
+471 LIYTKW

-495 TILINWEVKEL
+495 TILINGEVKEL
-506 DKDMKKQ
+506 NKDMKKQ
-513 ILDQAAKF
+513 ILDQAATF

-532 FGEWKEEKNLTFV
+532 FGEGKEEKNLTFV
-545 WLQAMIDPPREE
+545 GLQAMIDPPREE
-557 VKDSIA
+557 VKDSIT
-563 TCKKAWIRVIMIT
+563 TCKNAWIRVIMIT

-584 AIAKELG
+584 AIARELG
-591 IEWDVITGTDFE
+591 IEGDVITGSDFE
-603 KSKNKVKLL
+603 KSKNKAALL
-612 ETVGVIAR
+612 EKVWVIAR

-632 LRWRWNVV
+632 LRGRWNVV

-660 GMWIT
+660 WMWIT
-665 WTDVTKEAAD
+665 GTDVTKEAAD

-717 LFIASLI
+717 LFVASLI

-760 NRKPRKASQWLID
+760 NRKPRKATQWLID

-787 TIWTLILF
+787 TIGTLILF
-795 LRWQDVDLEMAR
+795 LRWQNVDLEMAR

-849 AFSIVYIPILSNLFD
+849 ALAIVYIPVLSNLFD
-864 LQSLSAEIWKEMW
+864 LQPLSTEIWKEMW

-882 FVGIW
+882 FIGIG